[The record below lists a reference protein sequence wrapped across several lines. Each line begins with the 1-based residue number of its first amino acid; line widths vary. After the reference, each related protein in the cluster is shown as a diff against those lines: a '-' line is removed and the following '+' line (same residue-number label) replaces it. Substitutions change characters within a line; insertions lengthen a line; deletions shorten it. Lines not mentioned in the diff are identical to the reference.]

1 MLGDEAKYKREMEGK
16 NMVFKNFKTIVRFLF
31 VTKWRSE
38 ETKRIVNADYCL
50 PYIEMRITTR
60 CNMKCKHCG
69 HLIPSYGENASDM
82 TFEDFKKHFDHLVNA
97 VSFIK
102 VISLVGGETPL
113 SRYLPDIVKYVL
125 ESHKVGEIRI
135 VSNGKEI
142 PSQDLLKLIG
152 NTRVVMHFSQY
163 EMNKEN
169 YPVIRDLCQRYHVQ
183 TFFYHDEPS
192 KQFWYDYGEIKNYGY
207 TQIMM
212 TCMSYDCYL
221 GGAKQYTNGKLFLCP
236 RLSNAY
242 DLKLI
247 DFPESDLLEIT
258 DDVEESRKNI
268 KKFYNRKYSYGCR
281 YCNAPEKRK
290 IKMAEQ
296 LE

>member
-1 MLGDEAKYKREMEGK
+1 MLFKYFRTFLKFPLVIKWRWEEARR
-16 NMVFKNFKTIVRFLF
+16 IVR
-31 VTKWRSE
+31 T
-38 ETKRIVNADYCL
+38 DYCL

-69 HLIPSYGENASDM
+69 HMIPKYGKNASDM
-82 TFEDFKKHFDHLVNA
+82 TFEDFKKHFDNLLNA

-102 VISLVGGETPL
+102 VLSLVGGETPL
-113 SRYLPDIVKYVL
+113 SVHLPDILKYVL
-125 ESHKVGEIRI
+125 ECRKVGEIRI

-142 PSQDLLKLIG
+142 PSTDLLKLIG

-163 EMNKEN
+163 ERNKEN
-169 YPVIRDLCQRYHVQ
+169 YPIIRDLCEKYHVQ

-192 KQFWYDYGEIKNYGY
+192 KQFWYDYGEIKDYGH
-207 TQIMM
+207 TQMM
-212 TCMSYDCYL
+212 LTCMSYDCYL
-221 GGAKQYTNGKLFLCP
+221 GGAKQYVNGKLFQCP

-242 DLKLI
+242 ELGLI

-258 DDVEESRKNI
+258 KDVEKSRKNLR
-268 KKFYNRKYSYGCR
+268 KFYGRSYSHGCR
-281 YCNAPEKRK
+281 YCNAPEKK
-290 IKMAEQ
+290 KVKMAEQ

>member
-1 MLGDEAKYKREMEGK
+1 MLSNYLNALLRYPLVIKWRREEAK
-16 NMVFKNFKTIVRFLF
+16 
-31 VTKWRSE
+31 
-38 ETKRIVNADYCL
+38 RIADAGYCL

-69 HLIPSYGENASDM
+69 HLIPSYGQNASDM
-82 TFEDFKKHFDHLVNA
+82 TFKDFMKHFDRLINA

-102 VISLVGGETPL
+102 VFSLVGGETPL
-113 SRYLPDIVKYVL
+113 SKYLSDIVKYVL

-142 PSQDLLKLIG
+142 PSEDLLNLIG

-163 EMNKEN
+163 EMHKEN
-169 YPVIRDLCQRYHVQ
+169 YPVIRELCQKYHVQ

-192 KQFWYDYGEIKNYGY
+192 KQFWYDYGEIKNYHN
-207 TQIMM
+207 TKIMM
-212 TCMSYDCYL
+212 TCTSYDCYL
-221 GGAKQYTNGKLFLCP
+221 GGARQYTNGKLFQCP

-242 DLKLI
+242 DLGLI

-258 DDVEESRKNI
+258 DDVEESRKNLR
-268 KKFYNRKYSYGCR
+268 KFYSRSCSYGCR
-281 YCNAPEKRK
+281 YCNAPAKK
-290 IKMAEQ
+290 KVKMAEQ